1 IRRHQPGERGAILL
15 AGDFGELLAERL
27 KARIVHPR
35 RQRDGH
41 RLVRSERRCWRL
53 SWCLSR
59 WLGRRLRLG
68 KDRHGRGHAPDGR
81 RAPATR
87 WVDERRGCRIA
98 MSPRVASHA
107 FSAGFSP
114 LYGKKKGASAPVG
127 LAPAAGLVEWGATK
141 IAGAIMDDNLLSPP
155 TSTGRTHQSE
165 SAQEKAAPGAGRM
178 RAGTARVRH

>member
-1 IRRHQPGERGAILL
+1 MGASTPAI
-15 AGDFGELLAERL
+15 ASA
-27 KARIVHPR
+27 A
-35 RQRDGH
+35 
-41 RLVRSERRCWRL
+41 
-53 SWCLSR
+53 
-59 WLGRRLRLG
+59 
-68 KDRHGRGHAPDGR
+68 
-81 RAPATR
+81 ATR

-107 FSAGFSP
+107 LSAGFSP

-155 TSTGRTHQSE
+155 TSAGRTHQSE

-178 RAGTARVRH
+178 RAGTASVRNTDLQFTAKICGGRLLQRHPDIGCMLQRHDAIRPAVDEAPLSIFSASPLPGARGR